1 MTALLLPVMEC
12 KKMIFWFLEQAKN
25 RNFYCSTIEHNGDAI
40 EIKRKLQS
48 DWIFDWTM
56 CTHSDSLYCAA
67 LPHIQK
73 QNSFSICFPFDYW
86 LLRHYFLFFFFH
98 KTNNNW
104 KQTQWILQQ
113 FEILIIIVPIFKKNY
128 QFSTPFRLFMSVKL
142 TKKRT
147 NGPILHSSIE
157 CCTHSY
163 PNQAFLGKC
172 DFYNAE
178 CTIPIE

>member
-1 MTALLLPVMEC
+1 MYASVCCMSVYGLLWWKKKVSPLCGKMTALLLPVMEC

-86 LLRHYFLFFFFH
+86 LLRHYFLFFSSI
-98 KTNNNW
+98 KR
-104 KQTQWILQQ
+104 
-113 FEILIIIVPIFKKNY
+113 IIIENRRSEFCSNLK
-128 QFSTPFRLFMSVKL
+128 F
-142 TKKRT
+142 
-147 NGPILHSSIE
+147 
-157 CCTHSY
+157 
-163 PNQAFLGKC
+163 
-172 DFYNAE
+172 
-178 CTIPIE
+178 